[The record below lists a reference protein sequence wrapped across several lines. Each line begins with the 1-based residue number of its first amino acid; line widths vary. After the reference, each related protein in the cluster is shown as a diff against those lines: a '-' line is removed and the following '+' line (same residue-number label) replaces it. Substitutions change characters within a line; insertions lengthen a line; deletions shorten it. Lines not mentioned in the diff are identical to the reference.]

1 MTGSPASASGESAA
15 GTAELWVAPSWIGDT
30 VMAWPAAQ
38 AWRRARPDVRM
49 LVLAKPA
56 PAALWRLHAAP
67 DDVWT
72 LAPGWRGVW
81 RAARAAR
88 AAGVR
93 HAWVLPHSFRSA
105 LIPWLARIPERIG
118 PPGHARDALL
128 TRVVDVAP
136 PAGRHQS
143 LEPFALLGLDPAAQ
157 EPPHLVVPEAARARA
172 EAWWGPRAA
181 SAPRVAVMPG
191 AARGASKC
199 WPAERFVETA
209 RRLAAAGARIAVCG
223 GAEEA
228 EAARRMADAAGAAAI
243 DLTGRTTLAE
253 WAAVLAACDVAVAN
267 DSGGMH
273 LAAAAG
279 RPVVAIFGRTD
290 PEVTGPL
297 GEGHRILQAPG
308 PRGRDIARTDAE
320 AARRLAAIG
329 VEQVVAAVMDVLRTC
344 GGTGGA

>member
-1 MTGSPASASGESAA
+1 MTGSPASASGEPAA
-15 GTAELWVAPSWIGDT
+15 GAPELWVAPSWIGDT

-38 AWRRARPDVRM
+38 AWRRARPDARM
-49 LVLAKPA
+49 MVLAKPA

-67 DDVWT
+67 DGVWT
-72 LAPGWRGVW
+72 LAPGLRGVW

-93 HAWVLPHSFRSA
+93 RAWVLPHSFRSA
-105 LIPWLARIPERIG
+105 LIPWLAGIPDRIG
-118 PPGHARDALL
+118 PPGHWRDALL
-128 TRVVDVAP
+128 TRVAP
-136 PAGRHQS
+136 CAAPAGRHQQY
-143 LEPFALLGLDPAAQ
+143 ETFALLGLDPSAP
-157 EPPHLVVPEAARARA
+157 EPPRLRLPDEARACA
-172 EAWWGPRAA
+172 EAWLGPRRAA
-181 SAPRVAVMPG
+181 APRVAVMPG
-191 AARGASKC
+191 AARGTSKC
-199 WPAERFVETA
+199 WPADRFAETA
-209 RRLAAAGARIAVCG
+209 RRLATAGARIVVCG
-223 GAEEA
+223 GPVETA
-228 EAARRMADAAGAAAI
+228 AAREIAAAAGAAAL
-243 DLTGRTTLAE
+243 DLAGRTSLAE

-297 GEGHRILQAPG
+297 GAGHRILQASG

-329 VEQVVAAVMDVLRTC
+329 VDEVVAAAMDVLRAC
-344 GGTGGA
+344 GGAGTD